1 MPKVQLIKWAQLHVA
16 DTCVEK
22 ITKAIDDDDD
32 DENSDKNSDRD
43 ERNEED
49 KSSDLEDYL

>member
-32 DENSDKNSDRD
+32 ENSDKNSDRD